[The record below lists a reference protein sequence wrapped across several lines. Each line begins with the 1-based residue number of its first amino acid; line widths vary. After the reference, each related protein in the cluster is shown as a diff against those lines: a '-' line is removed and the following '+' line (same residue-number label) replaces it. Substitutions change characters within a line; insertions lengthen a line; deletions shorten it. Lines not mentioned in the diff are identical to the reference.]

1 MDWIAAPVGGLC
13 RRGRFGMIRAMN
25 RSSPATRLPANR
37 MSFPGARVP
46 AAFLVLL
53 FLAPMSAPAAVH
65 EYRLDNGLKL
75 IVKEDRRA
83 PVACVQLWYKV
94 GSSYEREGITGIS
107 HVLEHMMFQGTE
119 KNPDNAFSRTVSRA
133 GGRENAFTGRDYT
146 AYYQLLERSRLPVGI
161 ALEADRMRN
170 LILEEEAFATEL
182 EVVKEER
189 RWRVED
195 SPVSYAYETGLSL
208 AFRHSPYHHP
218 VIGWM
223 DDLDAMRID
232 DVRLWYRRW
241 YAPNNAV
248 LVVVGD
254 VEPGEV
260 LALTREH
267 FGAFEA
273 LEPLPAVR
281 SGVLEQQ
288 GRRRAVVKRPAQ
300 VPYLFLFYKAPSLPS
315 AVRDAAVPYWEPYAL
330 EVLAGLL
337 TGGESARLRSRL
349 VRGQQVAASV
359 SAGYNILARL
369 PMLFS
374 FSGTP
379 ARGRSVAEL
388 EEALQQEIQELRT
401 ELAGEDELRRVKAQ
415 AEASRWYELDSFY
428 YQALVIGLL
437 ESVGLSWQ
445 VQEEYVERIREVTAE
460 QVREVARKYLQD
472 DVLTVVEL
480 EPLPLEAGAGRQRA
494 APEGGRHA
502 R

>member
-1 MDWIAAPVGGLC
+1 MCGGLC
-13 RRGRFGMIRAMN
+13 RRVRFGMIRAMN
-25 RSSPATRLPANR
+25 RSSPAARLPACR
-37 MSFPGARVP
+37 MFFPGAR
-46 AAFLVLL
+46 ALSALLVLL
-53 FLAPMSAPAAVH
+53 LLSPPTAAAAVH

-94 GSSYEREGITGIS
+94 GSSYEREGVTGIS

-119 KNPDNAFSRTVSRA
+119 KNPGNAFSRTVSRN

-170 LILEEEAFATEL
+170 LILKEEQLATEL

-208 AFRHSPYHHP
+208 AFRHGPYHHP
-218 VIGWM
+218 IIGWM
-223 DDLDAMRID
+223 DDLEAMRID

-260 LALTREH
+260 LALAREH

-273 LEPLPAVR
+273 MDPLPAVP
-281 SGVLEQQ
+281 SGVPEQQ
-288 GRRRAVVKRPAQ
+288 GQRRAVVKRPAQ

-315 AVRDAAVPYWEPYAL
+315 AVRDAAPDWEPYAL

-369 PMLFS
+369 PMLFT

-388 EEALQQEIQELRT
+388 EEALRQEIRELRA
-401 ELAGEDELRRVKAQ
+401 ELADEDELRRVKAQ

-445 VQEEYVERIREVTAE
+445 VQEEYVERIRAVTAE

-472 DVLTVVEL
+472 DMLTVVEL

-494 APEGGRHA
+494 AAEGGRHA